1 MLVLILIDNNQ
12 NLEQSKNI
20 NWNPILNINKDEFYN
35 LKIMNY
41 NDINLNEEEEFLKEY
56 IQKYID

>member
-1 MLVLILIDNNQ
+1 MPVLILIDNNQ